1 MTRLPRPLA
10 VASGIDLLHSGAP
23 GTRPDPGRS
32 GAPSAAG
39 AGCTRGAHAQ
49 EHYDDSTEDAA
60 LPMSQNTGGN
70 HPLLG
75 RDILEAIKASG
86 IEFVVSL
93 PDITTSEGLLRPLAR
108 DPALRHVRV
117 CKEDEGVAI
126 CAGLSFCG
134 RRGLL
139 MMQSTGMYDS
149 VNAIRAV
156 AVEYGLPI
164 CMLVGLQGALPD
176 EAPRESAK
184 HIVRVAQPVL
194 DALGVTH
201 HLLRYAED
209 VSRIRPA
216 IDRAYALSRPVALL
230 IGAMLPP
237 HDET

>member
-1 MTRLPRPLA
+1 
-10 VASGIDLLHSGAP
+10 
-23 GTRPDPGRS
+23 
-32 GAPSAAG
+32 
-39 AGCTRGAHAQ
+39 
-49 EHYDDSTEDAA
+49 
-60 LPMSQNTGGN
+60 MSRETGSN
-70 HPLLG
+70 RVLLG

-86 IEFVVSL
+86 IEIVVSL

-108 DPALRHVRV
+108 DPGLRHVRV
-117 CKEDEGVAI
+117 CKEDEGIAI

-164 CMLVGLQGALPD
+164 CMLVGLQGALAD
-176 EAPRESAK
+176 ENPRESAK

-201 HLLRYAED
+201 HVLQHAED
-209 VSRIRPA
+209 IAKIRPA
-216 IDRAYALSRPVALL
+216 IDRAFAASRPVALL
-230 IGAMLPP
+230 VGAMLPP

>member
-1 MTRLPRPLA
+1 
-10 VASGIDLLHSGAP
+10 
-23 GTRPDPGRS
+23 
-32 GAPSAAG
+32 
-39 AGCTRGAHAQ
+39 
-49 EHYDDSTEDAA
+49 
-60 LPMSQNTGGN
+60 MSQESGSNCA
-70 HPLLG
+70 LLG

-93 PDITTSEGLLRPLAR
+93 PDITTSEGLLRPLAS

-117 CKEDEGVAI
+117 CKEDEGIAI

-134 RRGLL
+134 RRGLM

-156 AVEYGLPI
+156 AVEYNLPI
-164 CMLVGLQGALPD
+164 CMLVGLQGALAD
-176 EAPRESAK
+176 EDPRASPK

-201 HLLRYAED
+201 HLLQHAED
-209 VSRIRPA
+209 VSKIRPA
-216 IDRAYALSRPVALL
+216 IDHAYAASEPMALL
-230 IGAMLPP
+230 IGAMLPA

>member
-1 MTRLPRPLA
+1 MSRE
-10 VASGIDLLHSGAP
+10 SGSNR
-23 GTRPDPGRS
+23 T
-32 GAPSAAG
+32 
-39 AGCTRGAHAQ
+39 
-49 EHYDDSTEDAA
+49 
-60 LPMSQNTGGN
+60 
-70 HPLLG
+70 LLG
-75 RDILEAIKASG
+75 RDILAAIKESG
-86 IEFVVSL
+86 IEFVVSV

-164 CMLVGLQGALPD
+164 CMLVGLQGALAGEP
-176 EAPRESAK
+176 PRDSPK
-184 HIVRVAQPVL
+184 HIVRVAEPVL
-194 DALGVTH
+194 DALGATH
-201 HLLRYAED
+201 HLLQYAED
-209 VSRIRPA
+209 IAKIRPA
-216 IDRAYALSRPVALL
+216 IDHAFAASQPVALL
-230 IGAMLPP
+230 VGAMLPP

>member
-1 MTRLPRPLA
+1 
-10 VASGIDLLHSGAP
+10 
-23 GTRPDPGRS
+23 
-32 GAPSAAG
+32 
-39 AGCTRGAHAQ
+39 
-49 EHYDDSTEDAA
+49 
-60 LPMSQNTGGN
+60 MSRETGSN
-70 HPLLG
+70 RVLLG
-75 RDILEAIKASG
+75 GDILEAIKASG
-86 IEFVVSL
+86 IEFVVSV

-108 DPALRHVRV
+108 DPGLRHVRV
-117 CKEDEGVAI
+117 CKEDEGIAI

-164 CMLVGLQGALPD
+164 CMLVGLQGAFAD
-176 EAPRESAK
+176 ENPRESPK

-201 HLLRYAED
+201 HLLRHAED
-209 VSRIRPA
+209 IAKIRPA
-216 IDRAYALSRPVALL
+216 IDQAFATSQPVALFV
-230 IGAMLPP
+230 GAMLPP

>member
-1 MTRLPRPLA
+1 
-10 VASGIDLLHSGAP
+10 
-23 GTRPDPGRS
+23 
-32 GAPSAAG
+32 
-39 AGCTRGAHAQ
+39 
-49 EHYDDSTEDAA
+49 
-60 LPMSQNTGGN
+60 MSRETGSN
-70 HPLLG
+70 RVLLG
-75 RDILEAIKASG
+75 RDILEVIKESG
-86 IEFVVSL
+86 VEFVVSV

-156 AVEYGLPI
+156 AVEYGLPV
-164 CMLVGLQGALPD
+164 CMLVGLQGALAD
-176 EAPRESAK
+176 EDPRESPK

-201 HLLRYAED
+201 HLLQHAED
-209 VSRIRPA
+209 VAKIHPA
-216 IDRAYALSRPVALL
+216 IDHAYAKSQPMALL
-230 IGAMLPP
+230 VGAMLPH